1 MRFIQKKNR
10 KLARPVKFIS
20 EKKEIISKDTT
31 KSVKNTTPKKEK
43 KNLKTDEMI
52 ENNNIE

>member
-10 KLARPVKFIS
+10 KLVRPVKFIS
-20 EKKEIISKDTT
+20 EKKEIISKDAT